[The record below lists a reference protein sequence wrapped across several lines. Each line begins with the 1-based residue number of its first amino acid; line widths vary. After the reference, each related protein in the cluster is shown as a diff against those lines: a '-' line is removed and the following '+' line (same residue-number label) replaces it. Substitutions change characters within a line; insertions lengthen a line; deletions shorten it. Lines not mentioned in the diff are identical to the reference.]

1 MNRPL
6 IAMHACVFIL
16 EADCIWITDD
26 GGRMHWFDAVA
37 RLCCTG
43 GFNWL
48 NPPIPPAET
57 EANYWRQHAE
67 AAINKP
73 APSAAA
79 QQEG

>member
-1 MNRPL
+1 
-6 IAMHACVFIL
+6 
-16 EADCIWITDD
+16 
-26 GGRMHWFDAVA
+26 MHWFDAVA